1 MQELQETIVCVLCL
15 CVTQEICLCDS
26 PVVMALIDGPTGEN
40 DHMICVAYKHQFDL
54 INESTGDAYRLHHV
68 ESNRVSNTHIHVYIL
83 YVQRVSWHMAD
94 CLTCVFAGK
103 FCGGYRRV

>member
-1 MQELQETIVCVLCL
+1 MAKLNKIRHTGIAGNHCPCSLSV

-26 PVVMALIDGPTGEN
+26 PVVMALVDGPTGEN

-68 ESNRVSNTHIHVYIL
+68 DSNRVSNAHMHIHMRSV
-83 YVQRVSWHMAD
+83 
-94 CLTCVFAGK
+94 LTGTRLIVDVFV
-103 FCGGYRRV
+103 CR